1 MIELI
6 AVSKIYNAGQPNEY
20 SAVRE
25 VSFSIEPGCVTALRG
40 PSGSGKTTLL
50 GLIGG
55 LTRPTSGRVRLD
67 GRDISALPE
76 RFLTELRRA
85 TFGFVFQQFQLIR
98 GLSVLE
104 NVMLPATPTG
114 RPYAQVRRHALEL
127 LDGFGLSGRAE
138 AKAQWLSGGEAQR
151 VAIARALINDPKV
164 ILADEPTSH
173 LDSALSRQI
182 LAILADLRAQG
193 RTLIISSHDPLVFE
207 AGLVERV
214 IDLRDGRVIGS
225 LDEARAES
233 GGVSNAPPDSAALHP
248 GYRLFCPTKP

>member
-1 MIELI
+1 MIELL
-6 AVSKIYNAGQPNEY
+6 AVSKTYNAGRANQCN
-20 SAVRE
+20 AVRE
-25 VSFSIEPGCVTALRG
+25 VSLAIEPGRVTALRG

-76 RFLTELRRA
+76 RFLSELRRA
-85 TFGFVFQQFQLIR
+85 SFGFVFQQFQLIR

-114 RPYAQVRRHALEL
+114 RPYARVRRQAQEL
-127 LDGFGLSGRAE
+127 LQGLGLGERGATP
-138 AKAQWLSGGEAQR
+138 AQWLSGGEAQR
-151 VAIARALINDPKV
+151 VAIARALINDPRV
-164 ILADEPTSH
+164 ILADEPTAH

-182 LAILADLRAQG
+182 LAILADLRSQG
-193 RTLIISSHDPLVFE
+193 RTVILSSHDPLVFE

-214 IDLRDGRVIGS
+214 IDLRDGRVV
-225 LDEARAES
+225 A
-233 GGVSNAPPDSAALHP
+233 
-248 GYRLFCPTKP
+248 

>member
-6 AVSKIYNAGQPNEY
+6 QVSKTYNAGRPNAFQ
-20 SAVRE
+20 AVRE
-25 VSFSIEPGCVTALRG
+25 VSLAIEPGRVTALRG

-55 LTRPTSGRVRLD
+55 LTRPSSGRVRLD
-67 GRDISALPE
+67 GRDISALPD

-85 TFGFVFQQFQLIR
+85 SFGFVFQQFQLIR
-98 GLSVLE
+98 GLSLLE

-114 RPYAQVRRHALEL
+114 LPHRQVRARALRL
-127 LDGFGLSGRAE
+127 LEDLGLAARAE

-164 ILADEPTSH
+164 ILADEPTAH
-173 LDSALSRQI
+173 LDSTLSRRI
-182 LAILADLRAQG
+182 LDIFAGLRAQG
-193 RTLIISSHDPLVFE
+193 RAVVISSHDPLVFE

-214 IDLRDGRVIGS
+214 IDMRDGRVTRSPDAAI
-225 LDEARAES
+225 AES
-233 GGVSNAPPDSAALHP
+233 GNVPRMLPDSAAPHP
-248 GYRLFCPTKP
+248 GYASRGGQSR

>member
-1 MIELI
+1 MIELA
-6 AVSKIYNAGQPNEY
+6 AVSKTFNAGKDNAFD
-20 SAVRE
+20 AVRD
-25 VSFSIEPGCVTALRG
+25 VDLRIEAGRVTALRG

-76 RFLTELRRA
+76 RFLTALRRE
-85 TFGFVFQQFQLIR
+85 TFGFVFQQFQLVR

-104 NVMLPATPTG
+104 NVMLPAVPTG
-114 RPYAQVRRHALEL
+114 LPYRTVRERALGL
-127 LDGFGLSGRAE
+127 LGDLGLSGRAG

-173 LDSALSRQI
+173 LDSGLSRQI
-182 LAILADLRAQG
+182 LAILADLHEQG
-193 RTLIISSHDPLVFE
+193 RTLVLSSHDLLVFE
-207 AGLVERV
+207 AGLVERIV
-214 IDLRDGRVIGS
+214 DMRDGEVV
-225 LDEARAES
+225 A
-233 GGVSNAPPDSAALHP
+233 
-248 GYRLFCPTKP
+248 

>member
-1 MIELI
+1 MIELVQ
-6 AVSKIYNAGQPNEY
+6 VSKTFNAGQPNEFT
-20 SAVRE
+20 AVRE
-25 VSFSIEPGCVTALRG
+25 VSFGIEPGRVTALRG

-55 LTRPTSGRVRLD
+55 LTRPSSGRVRLD

-114 RPYAQVRRHALEL
+114 RPYAEVRARALHL
-127 LDGFGLSGRAE
+127 LADFDLAGRAE

-164 ILADEPTSH
+164 ILADEPTAH
-173 LDSALSRQI
+173 LDSVLSRQI
-182 LAILADLRAQG
+182 LAIFADLRAQG
-193 RTLIISSHDPLVFE
+193 RSVILSSHDPLVFKF
-207 AGLVERV
+207 GLVERV
-214 IDLRDGRVIGS
+214 VEIRDGQVQ
-225 LDEARAES
+225 
-233 GGVSNAPPDSAALHP
+233 P
-248 GYRLFCPTKP
+248 GTPA

>member
-1 MIELI
+1 MIELL
-6 AVSKIYNAGQPNEY
+6 AVSKTYNAGRANQC

-25 VSFSIEPGCVTALRG
+25 VSMAIEPGRVTALRG

-76 RFLTELRRA
+76 RFLSELRRA

-98 GLSVLE
+98 GLSALD

-114 RPYAQVRRHALEL
+114 RPYARVRRQAQEL
-127 LDGFGLSGRAE
+127 LHGLGLGGRGATP
-138 AKAQWLSGGEAQR
+138 AQWLSGGEAQR
-151 VAIARALINDPKV
+151 VAIARALINDPRV
-164 ILADEPTSH
+164 ILADEPTAH
-173 LDSALSRQI
+173 LDSELSRQI

-193 RTLIISSHDPLVFE
+193 RTVVVASHDPLVFE

-214 IDLRDGRVIGS
+214 IDLRDGRVV
-225 LDEARAES
+225 A
-233 GGVSNAPPDSAALHP
+233 
-248 GYRLFCPTKP
+248 

>member
-1 MIELI
+1 MIELLE
-6 AVSKIYNAGQPNEY
+6 VSKTFNAGQPNAFE
-20 SAVRE
+20 AVRE
-25 VSFSIEPGCVTALRG
+25 VSVAIEPGRVTALRG

-55 LTRPTSGRVRLD
+55 LTRPSRGRVRLD

-114 RPYAQVRRHALEL
+114 RPYAEVRARARQL
-127 LDGFGLSGRAE
+127 LDDFALGGRAE
-138 AKAQWLSGGEAQR
+138 TPAQWLSGGEAQR

-164 ILADEPTSH
+164 ILADEPTAH

-182 LAILADLRAQG
+182 LAIFADLRKQG
-193 RTLIISSHDPLVFE
+193 RSVILSSHDPLVFE
-207 AGLVERV
+207 FGLVERV
-214 IDLRDGRVIGS
+214 LEIRDGRVT
-225 LDEARAES
+225 E
-233 GGVSNAPPDSAALHP
+233 P
-248 GYRLFCPTKP
+248 

>member
-1 MIELI
+1 MSGTIELL
-6 AVSKIYNAGQPNEY
+6 AVSKTYNAGQVNECN
-20 SAVRE
+20 AVRE
-25 VSFSIEPGCVTALRG
+25 VSLAIEPGRVTALRG

-55 LTRPTSGRVRLD
+55 LTCPSSGRVRLD

-104 NVMLPATPTG
+104 NVMLPAIPTG
-114 RPYAQVRRHALEL
+114 RPHLQVRRRALEL
-127 LDGFGLSGRAE
+127 LQGLGLAARAE
-138 AKAQWLSGGEAQR
+138 TLAQWLSGGEAQR
-151 VAIARALINDPKV
+151 VAIVRALINDPRV
-164 ILADEPTSH
+164 LLADEPTSH

-193 RTLIISSHDPLVFE
+193 RTVIVSSHDPLVFE

-214 IDLRDGRVIGS
+214 IDLRDGG
-225 LDEARAES
+225 L
-233 GGVSNAPPDSAALHP
+233 VS
-248 GYRLFCPTKP
+248 

>member
-1 MIELI
+1 MIELL
-6 AVSKIYNAGQPNEY
+6 AVSKAYNAGRVNEFT
-20 SAVRE
+20 AVRE
-25 VSFSIEPGCVTALRG
+25 VSISIEPGRVTALRG

-76 RFLTELRRA
+76 RFLSELRRA
-85 TFGFVFQQFQLIR
+85 SFGFVFQQFQLIR

-114 RPYAQVRRHALEL
+114 RPYARVRRQAQEL
-127 LDGFGLSGRAE
+127 LQGLGLGERGATP
-138 AKAQWLSGGEAQR
+138 AQWLSGGEAQR
-151 VAIARALINDPKV
+151 VAIARALINDPRV
-164 ILADEPTSH
+164 ILADEPTAH

-182 LAILADLRAQG
+182 LAILADLRSQG
-193 RTLIISSHDPLVFE
+193 RTVILSSHDPLVFE

-214 IDLRDGRVIGS
+214 IDLRDGKVV
-225 LDEARAES
+225 A
-233 GGVSNAPPDSAALHP
+233 
-248 GYRLFCPTKP
+248 

>member
-1 MIELI
+1 MIELDC
-6 AVSKIYNAGQPNEY
+6 VSKVFNAGRENAY

-25 VSFSIEPGCVTALRG
+25 VSFSIESGRVTALRG

-114 RPYAQVRRHALEL
+114 RPYAEVRARALQLLGDFEL
-127 LDGFGLSGRAE
+127 GGRAE

-151 VAIARALINDPKV
+151 VAIARALINDPQV
-164 ILADEPTSH
+164 ILADEPTAH
-173 LDSALSRQI
+173 LDSGLSRQI
-182 LAILADLRAQG
+182 LVILADLRAQG
-193 RTLIISSHDPLVFE
+193 RTLILSSHDPLVFE

-214 IDLRDGRVIGS
+214 VEVRDGRV
-225 LDEARAES
+225 
-233 GGVSNAPPDSAALHP
+233 HP
-248 GYRLFCPTKP
+248 AIRQA

>member
-1 MIELI
+1 MIELVQ
-6 AVSKIYNAGQPNEY
+6 VSKTFNAGQPNEFT
-20 SAVRE
+20 AVRE
-25 VSFSIEPGCVTALRG
+25 VSFGIEPGRITALRG

-114 RPYAQVRRHALEL
+114 RPYSEVRARALRL
-127 LDGFGLSGRAE
+127 LADFDLSGRAE

-164 ILADEPTSH
+164 ILADEPTAH
-173 LDSALSRQI
+173 LDSVLSRQI
-182 LAILADLRAQG
+182 LAIFADLRAQG
-193 RTLIISSHDPLVFE
+193 RSVILSSHDPLVFE
-207 AGLVERV
+207 FGLVERV
-214 IDLRDGRVIGS
+214 VEIRDGQVQQ
-225 LDEARAES
+225 EMRA
-233 GGVSNAPPDSAALHP
+233 
-248 GYRLFCPTKP
+248 

>member
-1 MIELI
+1 MIELLQ
-6 AVSKIYNAGQPNEY
+6 VSKTFNAGQPNEFT
-20 SAVRE
+20 AVRE
-25 VSFSIEPGCVTALRG
+25 VSFGIEPGRVSALRG

-55 LTRPTSGRVRLD
+55 LTRPSSGRVRLD

-114 RPYAQVRRHALEL
+114 RPYAEVRARALQL
-127 LDGFGLSGRAE
+127 LADFDLAGRAE

-164 ILADEPTSH
+164 ILADEPTAH
-173 LDSALSRQI
+173 LDSVLSRQI
-182 LAILADLRAQG
+182 LAIFADLRAQG
-193 RTLIISSHDPLVFE
+193 RSVILSSHDPLVFE
-207 AGLVERV
+207 FGLVERV
-214 IDLRDGRVIGS
+214 VEIRDGQVQQ
-225 LDEARAES
+225 ET
-233 GGVSNAPPDSAALHP
+233 SA
-248 GYRLFCPTKP
+248 

>member
-1 MIELI
+1 MIELL
-6 AVSKIYNAGQPNEY
+6 AVSKTYNAGRVNEFT
-20 SAVRE
+20 AVRE
-25 VSFSIEPGCVTALRG
+25 VSISIEPGRVTALRG

-76 RFLTELRRA
+76 RFLSELRRA
-85 TFGFVFQQFQLIR
+85 SFGFVFQQFQLIR

-114 RPYAQVRRHALEL
+114 RPYARVRRQAQEL
-127 LDGFGLSGRAE
+127 LQGLGLGERGATP
-138 AKAQWLSGGEAQR
+138 AQWLSGGEAQR
-151 VAIARALINDPKV
+151 VAIARALINDPRV
-164 ILADEPTSH
+164 ILADEPTAH

-182 LAILADLRAQG
+182 LAILADLRSQG
-193 RTLIISSHDPLVFE
+193 RTVILSSHDPLVFE

-214 IDLRDGRVIGS
+214 IDLRDGKVV
-225 LDEARAES
+225 A
-233 GGVSNAPPDSAALHP
+233 
-248 GYRLFCPTKP
+248 